1 MHPIRRE
8 GVQVDD
14 GSPAVVD
21 VLAAMDEGQPLEL
34 GRQLARG
41 REGQPELACELADR
55 ALPLAADLGEHGH
68 VPAGQP
74 WVASHEREEVVAGA
88 PPLPEASR
96 DPAQQTAQL
105 AKLAVSYHLTL
116 VIIE

>member
-14 GSPAVVD
+14 GAAPVVH
-21 VLAAMDEGQPLEL
+21 VLASADERGVLEVA
-34 GRQLARG
+34 RELARG

-116 VIIE
+116 VIIK